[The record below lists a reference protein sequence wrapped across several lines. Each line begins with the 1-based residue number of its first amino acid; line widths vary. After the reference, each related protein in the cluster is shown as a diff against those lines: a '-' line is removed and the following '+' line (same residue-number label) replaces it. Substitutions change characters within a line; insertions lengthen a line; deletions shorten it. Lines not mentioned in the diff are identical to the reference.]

1 MRKLKKWIAITVGV
15 LLIAGILRLLL
26 FTSCYIPNQ
35 GMEDSL
41 KQGDHIII
49 NKTSYGF
56 TTPFSNK
63 VIGAR
68 SPKQGDIVL
77 FYNPANTQAPLHQKE
92 IYTSRCMGLPGDTL
106 LVNAQFEIEQEDL
119 FFSPDQKK
127 QYSYS
132 SRYKATIDSVINL
145 LEITVNPASELND
158 SLVQSLSSYEYYLIA
173 QKLGREDSITVKDLS
188 DNLEYHFVIP
198 KKGES
203 IKVEPWNIAL
213 IHNTI
218 LLHERKTT
226 TVKSNKLWVENQP
239 VESYRFGQNY
249 YWMVA
254 GNSKNTVDSRQFG
267 LVPQS
272 HIIGKASFIWFSKD
286 PNQGLFS
293 GYRWNRIFQPIY

>member
-239 VESYRFGQNY
+239 VESYRFGQDY

-286 PNQGLFS
+286 SNQGLFS

>member
-63 VIGAR
+63 VIGDR

-145 LEITVNPASELND
+145 LEITVNPASERND

-239 VESYRFGQNY
+239 VESYRFGQDY

>member
-1 MRKLKKWIAITVGV
+1 
-15 LLIAGILRLLL
+15 
-26 FTSCYIPNQ
+26 
-35 GMEDSL
+35 
-41 KQGDHIII
+41 
-49 NKTSYGF
+49 
-56 TTPFSNK
+56 
-63 VIGAR
+63 
-68 SPKQGDIVL
+68 
-77 FYNPANTQAPLHQKE
+77 
-92 IYTSRCMGLPGDTL
+92 MGLPGDTL

-239 VESYRFGQNY
+239 VESYRFGQDY

>member
-92 IYTSRCMGLPGDTL
+92 IYISRCMGLPGDTL

-239 VESYRFGQNY
+239 VESYRFGQDY

>member
-56 TTPFSNK
+56 TIPFTNK
-63 VIGAR
+63 VIGAK
-68 SPKQGDIVL
+68 SPKQGAIVL
-77 FYNPANTQAPLHQKE
+77 FYNPANIQESLQQKE
-92 IYTSRCMGLPGDTL
+92 VYISRCIGLPGDTL
-106 LVNAQFEIEQEDL
+106 MVNAQFQIEQEDL

-132 SRYKATIDSVINL
+132 KQYKVAVDSVISL
-145 LEITVNPASELND
+145 LEIAVNPATELND

-173 QKLGREDSITVKDLS
+173 QKLGSEDSIVIKDLS
-188 DNLEYHFVIP
+188 DNLEYPFVIP
-198 KKGES
+198 KKGVS
-203 IKVEPWNIAL
+203 IKVENWNIAL

-218 LLHERKTT
+218 LLHEGKNT
-226 TVKSNKLWVENQP
+226 TVKDNELWVDGQP
-239 VESYRFGQNY
+239 VESYRFRQDY

>member
-92 IYTSRCMGLPGDTL
+92 IYISRCMGLPGDTL

-239 VESYRFGQNY
+239 VESYRFGQDY

-286 PNQGLFS
+286 PNQGQIGRAS
-293 GYRWNRIFQPIY
+293 CRERV

>member
-239 VESYRFGQNY
+239 VESYRFGQDY

-293 GYRWNRIFQPIY
+293 GYRWNRIFQSIY

>member
-1 MRKLKKWIAITVGV
+1 MRNLKRWIIITVGV
-15 LLIAGILRLLL
+15 LLVAGALRLLL

-56 TTPFSNK
+56 TIPLTHKRVGSK
-63 VIGAR
+63 

-77 FYNPANTQAPLHQKE
+77 FYNPANVQNSIQDKE
-92 IYTSRCMGLPGDTL
+92 IYISRCMGLPGDTL
-106 LVNAQFEIEQEDL
+106 LVNAKFQVEEEEL
-119 FFSPDQKK
+119 FFNPDQKK
-127 QYSYS
+127 QY
-132 SRYKATIDSVINL
+132 RYHKEDQAKVDSVTRE
-145 LEITVNPASELND
+145 LELSVSLATEQAD
-158 SLVQSLSSYEYYLIA
+158 SLIQSLSSYEYYLIE
-173 QKLGREDSITVKDLS
+173 QKLNEEVIILPQDLNI
-188 DNLEYHFVIP
+188 NLEYPFVIP
-198 KKGES
+198 KKGSTLE
-203 IKVEPWNIAL
+203 VEDWNRAI

-218 LLHERKTT
+218 LLHE
-226 TVKSNKLWVENQP
+226 NKQTSIKENQLWVEGRP
-239 VESYRFGQNY
+239 IDKYTFSQNY

-254 GNSKNTVDSRQFG
+254 GNSKNTRDSRQFG

-272 HIIGKASFIWFSKD
+272 HLIGKASFIWFSKD